1 MRPHRLGLVLV
12 GLAALAACGSGTY
25 GSSAATTLPR
35 APATTAAAGAATSPA
50 GATSAAASADTIT
63 IKDFAFTAPAVAPGA
78 TVTVKN
84 EDGTT
89 HTVTSDDGSSF
100 NVKVDSGGTAT
111 FTAPT
116 KAGSYAFHCN
126 IHHSMTGTLTV
137 TG

>member
-1 MRPHRLGLVLV
+1 MQPHRAFALVLV
-12 GLAALAACGSGTY
+12 SLAALAACGSSGY
-25 GSSAATTLPR
+25 GSSTATTAPRAAATTAVGGGVGGGQR
-35 APATTAAAGAATSPA
+35 RAAAAAN
-50 GATSAAASADTIT
+50 TIT
-63 IKDFAFTAPAVAPGA
+63 IKGFAFTAPAVTPGA
-78 TVTVKN
+78 TITVKN

-100 NVKVDSGGTAT
+100 NVMVDGGGTAT

>member
-1 MRPHRLGLVLV
+1 MLVS
-12 GLAALAACGSGTY
+12 LAALAACGSGTGY
-25 GSSAATTLPR
+25 GSSTATTTPRAAATT
-35 APATTAAAGAATSPA
+35 AVGGATTAAAGGSGA
-50 GATSAAASADTIT
+50 ATSAAATADTIT
-63 IKDFAFTAPAVAPGA
+63 IKGFAFTAPDVTPGA
-78 TVTVKN
+78 TITVKN

-100 NVKVDSGGTAT
+100 NVTVDGGGKAT

-116 KAGSYAFHCN
+116 KPGSYAFHCN